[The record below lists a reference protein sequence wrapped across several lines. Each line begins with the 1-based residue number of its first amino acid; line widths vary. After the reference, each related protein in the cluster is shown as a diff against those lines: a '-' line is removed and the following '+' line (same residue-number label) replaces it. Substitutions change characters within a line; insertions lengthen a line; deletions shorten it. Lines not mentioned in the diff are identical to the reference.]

1 MGLVLHRLG
10 NRVAIKGS
18 GDVDGDLVA
27 SAVRSHLNRDGL
39 NITEMRLLRRILDDD
54 TSPQPTN
61 SEQVAL
67 GVLANAASSNP
78 MAPAAGRSTPTSPSA
93 SVWTRNDRSDSDP
106 RVRLQPIASSGR
118 PSPEAH
124 PG

>member
-54 TSPQPTN
+54 TSPHQQRAGRPRRPRQRRLI
-61 SEQVAL
+61 EPDGPGGWQVHPDVTFSL
-67 GVLANAASSNP
+67 GVDAE
-78 MAPAAGRSTPTSPSA
+78 
-93 SVWTRNDRSDSDP
+93 
-106 RVRLQPIASSGR
+106 R
-118 PSPEAH
+118 PQ
-124 PG
+124 